1 MIATKDN
8 TKIGDRVRFKT
19 VGGYYNSGIVKE
31 VHKDSFLVEVDR
43 SLATSVTLPY
53 LVNLICS
60 ESVEKV
66 QEMYWRS
73 IKDEKP
79 PDGERVIMCMNTFS
93 FNRKEVIGKYVFIGK
108 YNEDKNITHWMPKP
122 EEPSEKSPT
131 YELNVDTFELREVD
145 LNDKRAWEKKGEDEM
160 TIGELCNIIE
170 PNPDNEDKEVLV
182 FFDEDSNVRARININ
197 SPLVK
202 YIQNV
207 KFKALSAEGEEQ
219 FGIWGL
225 ED

>member
-19 VGGYYNSGIVKE
+19 VGGWYNSGIVKE
-31 VHKDSFLVEVDR
+31 MRKDSFLVEVDR
-43 SLATSVTLPY
+43 SSATSASVTLPY

-60 ESVEKV
+60 ESIKKV

-79 PDGERVIMCMNTFS
+79 PDGERVIMCMNTFG
-93 FNRKEVIGKYVFIGK
+93 FDRKNVIGKYVFIGK

-145 LNDKRAWEKKGEDEM
+145 FNNKREWKKKGEDEM
-160 TIGELCNIIE
+160 TIGEFCKLVDAPGTETIIF
-170 PNPDNEDKEVLV
+170 L
-182 FFDEDSNVRARININ
+182 DENGNQECQMRIDSPFLKKFLWN
-197 SPLVK
+197 K
-202 YIQNV
+202 
-207 KFKALSAEGEEQ
+207 KFKSVSAEGKEQ